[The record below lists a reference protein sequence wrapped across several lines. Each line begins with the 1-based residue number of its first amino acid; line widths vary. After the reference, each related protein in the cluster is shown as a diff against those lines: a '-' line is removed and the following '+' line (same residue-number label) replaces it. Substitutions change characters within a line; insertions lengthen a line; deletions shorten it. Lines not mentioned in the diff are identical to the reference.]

1 MYIFLIHSSVGG
13 HMGCFHPLVNNTA
26 MHIGVQY
33 LVEFLVS
40 IFPGIYLGVKLSDHM
55 VILFELNFGGGE

>member
-1 MYIFLIHSSVGG
+1 
-13 HMGCFHPLVNNTA
+13 MGCFHPLVNNTA

-33 LVEFLVS
+33 LLEFLVS